1 MAGNSQVVE
10 KMHKFRILLA
20 VALLALSAAPVFA
33 HAFPDHAQ
41 PAIGSTVSPS
51 PTELRIW
58 YTQKIEPAFSKIE
71 VHDASGAR
79 VDQGDAK
86 VDAQDPSLLRVS
98 LKPLTPGAY
107 KVDWHVVSV
116 DTHPTEGNF
125 TFTVK

>member
-1 MAGNSQVVE
+1 MP
-10 KMHKFRILLA
+10 KFRILLT
-20 VALLALSAAPVFA
+20 VALLALSAPPVFA
-33 HAFPDHAQ
+33 HAFPDHSL
-41 PAIGSTVSPS
+41 PAVGSTVSPA

-58 YTQKIEPAFSKIE
+58 YTQKIEPAFSKVE
-71 VHDASGAR
+71 VHDASGTQ

-86 VDAQDPSLLRVS
+86 VDAQDQTLLRVS
-98 LKPLTPGAY
+98 LKPLPPGSY